1 MDDAYAW
8 GRIAAANA
16 LSDVYAMGGTP
27 VVAVNLLAWPR
38 DLLPME
44 LAAEVL
50 RGGLDIGREASCHV
64 AGFRGRRVL
73 WTGALFAESVRK
85 RQPHNS
91 VAPQE
96 NNEILNFPRMRHYQC
111 LL

>member
-1 MDDAYAW
+1 
-8 GRIAAANA
+8 
-16 LSDVYAMGGTP
+16 
-27 VVAVNLLAWPR
+27 
-38 DLLPME
+38 
-44 LAAEVL
+44 
-50 RGGLDIGREASCHV
+50 LDIRTLGVVV

-73 WTGALFAESVRK
+73 WTGALVAESVRK

-96 NNEILNFPRMRHYQC
+96 NSEILNFPRMRHYQC